1 MEQAIKILIVEDNV
15 IIADDMQS
23 MLEDIGYEIVDNVI
37 VYEQAVEVLKN
48 KQVDLVL
55 IDIILASDKTGIDL
69 GKHIRENYDI
79 PFIFVTSNSDRAT
92 VENAKT
98 VKPNGYL
105 VKPFEQQ
112 DLYTSI
118 EIALSN
124 FIYGNQSSNKES
136 AFDAETNDNA
146 PMSNSIL
153 KDSIFVKKQHLYYRI
168 QFGDIQF
175 IKADNVYLEVNT
187 ADKKFLVRS
196 PLKDYLEKLPKN
208 KFYRAHKSY
217 IVNVDHI
224 DAINSKDIMINNTL
238 IPISKDFKEFI
249 ISAMNS
255 WSDVFYEPFETQIKK
270 FKFVFL
276 DMNFCIVRQNCK
288 T

>member
-1 MEQAIKILIVEDNV
+1 
-15 IIADDMQS
+15 
-23 MLEDIGYEIVDNVI
+23 
-37 VYEQAVEVLKN
+37 
-48 KQVDLVL
+48 
-55 IDIILASDKTGIDL
+55 
-69 GKHIRENYDI
+69 
-79 PFIFVTSNSDRAT
+79 VTSNSDRAT

-124 FIYGNQSSNKES
+124 YDYSEKKGEH
-136 AFDAETNDNA
+136 AEEDTSDKVV
-146 PMSNSIL
+146 SNSVL

-168 QFGDIQF
+168 QFEDIRF

-187 ADKKFLVRS
+187 VDKKFLVRS

-238 IPISKDFKEFI
+238 IPISKEFKEFI

-255 WSDVFYEPFETQIKK
+255 
-270 FKFVFL
+270 
-276 DMNFCIVRQNCK
+276 
-288 T
+288 

>member
-1 MEQAIKILIVEDNV
+1 LEQPIKILIVEDNV

-23 MLEDIGYEIVDNVI
+23 MLEEIGYEIVDNVI
-37 VYEQAVEVLKN
+37 VYEQAVEVLKTQ
-48 KQVDLVL
+48 QVDLVL

-124 FIYGNQSSNKES
+124 FIYGKQNVAKGISTE
-136 AFDAETNDNA
+136 DTNEDV

-187 ADKKFLVRS
+187 IDKKFLVRS
-196 PLKDYLEKLPKN
+196 PLKDY
-208 KFYRAHKSY
+208 
-217 IVNVDHI
+217 
-224 DAINSKDIMINNTL
+224 
-238 IPISKDFKEFI
+238 
-249 ISAMNS
+249 
-255 WSDVFYEPFETQIKK
+255 
-270 FKFVFL
+270 
-276 DMNFCIVRQNCK
+276 
-288 T
+288 

>member
-1 MEQAIKILIVEDNV
+1 MDQPIKILIVEDNV

-23 MLEDIGYEIVDNVI
+23 MLEEIGYEIVDNVI

-48 KQVDLVL
+48 NEVDLVL

-69 GKHIRENYDI
+69 GQHIRESYNI

-124 FIYGNQSSNKES
+124 FDYSSDASGSPVATPAGESVMGNSV
-136 AFDAETNDNA
+136 
-146 PMSNSIL
+146 L

-168 QFGDIQF
+168 QFDDICF

-224 DAINSKDIMINNTL
+224 DAINSKDIMINETL

-255 WSDVFYEPFETQIKK
+255 
-270 FKFVFL
+270 
-276 DMNFCIVRQNCK
+276 
-288 T
+288 

>member
-1 MEQAIKILIVEDNV
+1 MEQPIKILIVEDNV

-23 MLEDIGYEIVDNVI
+23 MLEEIGYEIVDNVI
-37 VYEQAVEVLKN
+37 VYEQAVDVLKN
-48 KQVDLVL
+48 NEVDLVL

-69 GKHIRENYDI
+69 GKHIRQHYNI

-98 VKPNGYL
+98 VKPDGYL

-124 FIYGNQSSNKES
+124 FNYSRKENS
-136 AFDAETNDNA
+136 KEITGTEGDSFT
-146 PMSNSIL
+146 SNSVL

-168 QFGDIQF
+168 QFSDIQF

-224 DAINSKDIMINNTL
+224 DAINSKDIVINNNL

-249 ISAMNS
+249 ISSMNS
-255 WSDVFYEPFETQIKK
+255 
-270 FKFVFL
+270 
-276 DMNFCIVRQNCK
+276 
-288 T
+288 

>member
-1 MEQAIKILIVEDNV
+1 MEQPIKILIVEDNV

-23 MLEDIGYEIVDNVI
+23 MLEEIGYEIVDNVI
-37 VYEQAVEVLKN
+37 VYEQAVEVLKTQ
-48 KQVDLVL
+48 QVDLVL

-69 GKHIRENYDI
+69 GKHIRDNYDI

-124 FIYGNQSSNKES
+124 FIYGKQNSSKGLPN
-136 AFDAETNDNA
+136 ETVNEDV

-187 ADKKFLVRS
+187 VDKKFLVRS
-196 PLKDYLEKLPKN
+196 PLKDYLEKLPQN

-255 WSDVFYEPFETQIKK
+255 
-270 FKFVFL
+270 
-276 DMNFCIVRQNCK
+276 
-288 T
+288 

>member
-1 MEQAIKILIVEDNV
+1 MEQPIKILIVEDNV

-23 MLEDIGYEIVDNVI
+23 MLEEIGYEIVDNVI

-48 KQVDLVL
+48 NQVDLVL

-69 GKHIRENYDI
+69 GIHIRENYNI

-118 EIALSN
+118 EIALSSFN
-124 FIYGNQSSNKES
+124 YSEKSDNGNTDDGEEKL
-136 AFDAETNDNA
+136 
-146 PMSNSIL
+146 MSNSVL

-196 PLKDYLEKLPKN
+196 PLKDYLEKLPQN

-238 IPISKDFKEFI
+238 IPISKEFKEFI

-255 WSDVFYEPFETQIKK
+255 
-270 FKFVFL
+270 
-276 DMNFCIVRQNCK
+276 
-288 T
+288 

>member
-1 MEQAIKILIVEDNV
+1 MERPIRILIVEDNV

-23 MLEDIGYEIVDNVI
+23 MLEEIGYEIVDNVI
-37 VYEQAVEVLKN
+37 VYEQAVEVLKTQ
-48 KQVDLVL
+48 QVDLVL

-92 VENAKT
+92 VENAKM

-112 DLYTSI
+112 DLFTSI

-124 FIYGNQSSNKES
+124 FTYGTGEEKN
-136 AFDAETNDNA
+136 NA
-146 PMSNSIL
+146 MPTEDDVPMSNSVL

-187 ADKKFLVRS
+187 VDKKFLVRS
-196 PLKDYLEKLPKN
+196 PLKDYLEKLPKH

-224 DAINSKDIMINNTL
+224 DAINSKDIMINNNL

-255 WSDVFYEPFETQIKK
+255 
-270 FKFVFL
+270 
-276 DMNFCIVRQNCK
+276 
-288 T
+288 

>member
-1 MEQAIKILIVEDNV
+1 MEEPIKILIVEDNV

-23 MLEDIGYEIVDNVI
+23 MLEEIGYEIVDNVI

-48 KQVDLVL
+48 QHVDLVL

-69 GKHIRENYDI
+69 GKHIREKYDI

-98 VKPNGYL
+98 VQPNGYL

-124 FIYGNQSSNKES
+124 FEQRKKSRPVDGQEEEVEEG
-136 AFDAETNDNA
+136 FT
-146 PMSNSIL
+146 SNSVL

-168 QFGDIQF
+168 YFDDIRF

-187 ADKKFLVRS
+187 KDKKFLVRS
-196 PLKDYLEKLPKN
+196 PLKNYLEKLPRN

-224 DAINSKDIMINNTL
+224 DAINSKDILVNETL

-249 ISAMNS
+249 ISSMNS
-255 WSDVFYEPFETQIKK
+255 
-270 FKFVFL
+270 
-276 DMNFCIVRQNCK
+276 
-288 T
+288 

>member
-1 MEQAIKILIVEDNV
+1 MEQPIRILIVEDNV

-23 MLEDIGYEIVDNVI
+23 MLEEIGYEIVDNVI

-48 KQVDLVL
+48 KEVDLVL

-69 GKHIRENYDI
+69 GKHIRENYNI

-124 FIYGNQSSNKES
+124 FTSVKNNGSSESQEEEDDRLISNKV
-136 AFDAETNDNA
+136 
-146 PMSNSIL
+146 L

-187 ADKKFLVRS
+187 IDKKFLVRS
-196 PLKDYLEKLPKN
+196 PLKDYLEKLPQQ

-224 DAINSKDIMINNTL
+224 DAINSKDILINNTL
-238 IPISKDFKEFI
+238 IPISKEFKEFI

-255 WSDVFYEPFETQIKK
+255 
-270 FKFVFL
+270 
-276 DMNFCIVRQNCK
+276 
-288 T
+288 

>member
-1 MEQAIKILIVEDNV
+1 MERPIRILIVEDNV

-23 MLEDIGYEIVDNVI
+23 MLEEIGYEIVDNVI
-37 VYEQAVEVLKN
+37 VYEQAERVLKAE
-48 KQVDLVL
+48 QVDLVL

-79 PFIFVTSNSDRAT
+79 PFIFVTSNSDKAT

-124 FIYGNQSSNKES
+124 FTYGTAKSSSEENI
-136 AFDAETNDNA
+136 NDDDV
-146 PMSNSIL
+146 PMSNSVL

-187 ADKKFLVRS
+187 VDKKFLVRS
-196 PLKDYLEKLPKN
+196 PLKDYLEKLPKK

-224 DAINSKDIMINNTL
+224 DAINSKDVMINNNL
-238 IPISKDFKEFI
+238 IPISKDFKDTF
-249 ISAMNS
+249 
-255 WSDVFYEPFETQIKK
+255 
-270 FKFVFL
+270 
-276 DMNFCIVRQNCK
+276 
-288 T
+288 

>member
-1 MEQAIKILIVEDNV
+1 MEQPIKILIVEDNV

-23 MLEDIGYEIVDNVI
+23 MLEEIGYEIVDNVI
-37 VYEQAVEVLKN
+37 VYEQAVEVLKTQ
-48 KQVDLVL
+48 QVDLVL

-124 FIYGNQSSNKES
+124 FIYGKQPGNSGVNEGT
-136 AFDAETNDNA
+136 ANEDV

-187 ADKKFLVRS
+187 VDKKFLVRS

-255 WSDVFYEPFETQIKK
+255 
-270 FKFVFL
+270 
-276 DMNFCIVRQNCK
+276 
-288 T
+288 

>member
-1 MEQAIKILIVEDNV
+1 MEHPIKILIVEDNV

-23 MLEDIGYEIVDNVI
+23 MLEEIGYEVVDNVI

-48 KQVDLVL
+48 NHVDLVL

-69 GKHIRENYDI
+69 GKHIRDAYNI
-79 PFIFVTSNSDRAT
+79 PFIFVTSNSDKAT

-98 VKPNGYL
+98 VKPDGYL

-124 FIYGNQSSNKES
+124 FNYSRKADSKEIGTDTDGDS
-136 AFDAETNDNA
+136 F
-146 PMSNSIL
+146 MSNSVL

-187 ADKKFLVRS
+187 VDKKFLVRS
-196 PLKDYLEKLPKN
+196 PLKDYLEKLPKH

-249 ISAMNS
+249 ISSMNS
-255 WSDVFYEPFETQIKK
+255 
-270 FKFVFL
+270 
-276 DMNFCIVRQNCK
+276 
-288 T
+288 

>member
-1 MEQAIKILIVEDNV
+1 MEQPIRILIVEDNV

-23 MLEDIGYEIVDNVI
+23 MLEEIGYEIVDNVI
-37 VYEQAVEVLKN
+37 VYEQAVEVLRKEH
-48 KQVDLVL
+48 VDLVL

-69 GKHIRENYDI
+69 GKHIRENYNI

-124 FIYGNQSSNKES
+124 FISITKSVSGETQEEEDDRLMANKV
-136 AFDAETNDNA
+136 
-146 PMSNSIL
+146 L

-196 PLKDYLEKLPKN
+196 PLKDYLEKLPSH

-224 DAINSKDIMINNTL
+224 DAINSKDILINNTL
-238 IPISKDFKEFI
+238 IPISKEFKDFI

-255 WSDVFYEPFETQIKK
+255 
-270 FKFVFL
+270 
-276 DMNFCIVRQNCK
+276 
-288 T
+288 

>member
-1 MEQAIKILIVEDNV
+1 MEHPIKILIVEDNV

-23 MLEDIGYEIVDNVI
+23 MLEEIGYEVVDNVI
-37 VYEQAVEVLKN
+37 VYEQAIEVLKN
-48 KQVDLVL
+48 NHVDLVL

-69 GKHIRENYDI
+69 GKHIRQNYNI
-79 PFIFVTSNSDRAT
+79 PFIFVTSNSDKAT

-98 VKPNGYL
+98 VKPDGYL

-124 FIYGNQSSNKES
+124 FNYAKKEAS
-136 AFDAETNDNA
+136 KEIDGSGGESFT
-146 PMSNSIL
+146 SNSVL

-187 ADKKFLVRS
+187 VDKKFLVRS

-249 ISAMNS
+249 ISSMNS
-255 WSDVFYEPFETQIKK
+255 
-270 FKFVFL
+270 
-276 DMNFCIVRQNCK
+276 
-288 T
+288 

>member
-1 MEQAIKILIVEDNV
+1 MEQPIKILIVEDNV

-23 MLEDIGYEIVDNVI
+23 MLEEIGYEIVDNVI
-37 VYEQAVEVLKN
+37 VYEQAVEVLKSQ
-48 KQVDLVL
+48 QVDLVL

-124 FIYGNQSSNKES
+124 FIYGKQNNGGGLNE
-136 AFDAETNDNA
+136 DINEDV

-187 ADKKFLVRS
+187 VDKKFLVRS

-255 WSDVFYEPFETQIKK
+255 
-270 FKFVFL
+270 
-276 DMNFCIVRQNCK
+276 
-288 T
+288 

>member
-1 MEQAIKILIVEDNV
+1 MEQPIKILIVEDNV

-23 MLEDIGYEIVDNVI
+23 MLEEIGYEIVDNVI
-37 VYEQAVEVLKN
+37 VYEQAIEVLKN
-48 KQVDLVL
+48 NQVDLVL

-69 GKHIRENYDI
+69 GKHIRDHYNI

-118 EIALSN
+118 EIALSSFN
-124 FIYGNQSSNKES
+124 Y
-136 AFDAETNDNA
+136 AEKGDNVNTDDGEEKL
-146 PMSNSIL
+146 MSNSVL

-168 QFGDIQF
+168 QFGDIHF

-196 PLKDYLEKLPKN
+196 PLKDYLEKLPQN

-238 IPISKDFKEFI
+238 IPISKEFKEFI

-255 WSDVFYEPFETQIKK
+255 
-270 FKFVFL
+270 
-276 DMNFCIVRQNCK
+276 
-288 T
+288 

>member
-1 MEQAIKILIVEDNV
+1 LEQPIKILIVEDNV

-23 MLEDIGYEIVDNVI
+23 MLEEIGYEIVDNVI
-37 VYEQAVEVLKN
+37 VYEQAIEVLKT

-69 GKHIRENYDI
+69 GKHIRDNYDI

-124 FIYGNQSSNKES
+124 FIYGKQNTEKGLSND
-136 AFDAETNDNA
+136 DANEDV

-187 ADKKFLVRS
+187 IDKKFLVRS
-196 PLKDYLEKLPKN
+196 PLKDYLEKLPQN

-224 DAINSKDIMINNTL
+224 DAINSKDIMINDTL

-255 WSDVFYEPFETQIKK
+255 
-270 FKFVFL
+270 
-276 DMNFCIVRQNCK
+276 
-288 T
+288 

>member
-1 MEQAIKILIVEDNV
+1 
-15 IIADDMQS
+15 
-23 MLEDIGYEIVDNVI
+23 YEIVDNVI
-37 VYEQAVEVLKN
+37 VYEQAVDVLKN
-48 KQVDLVL
+48 NHVDLVL

-69 GKHIRENYDI
+69 GKHIRDVYNI

-98 VKPNGYL
+98 VKPDGYL

-118 EIALSN
+118 EIALSTFN
-124 FIYGNQSSNKES
+124 YARKEKSKEITGNEGDT
-136 AFDAETNDNA
+136 FT
-146 PMSNSIL
+146 SNSVL

-168 QFGDIQF
+168 QFEDIQF

-187 ADKKFLVRS
+187 VDKKFLVRS
-196 PLKDYLEKLPKN
+196 PLKDYLEKLPKH

-224 DAINSKDIMINNTL
+224 DAINSKDIMINNNL

-249 ISAMNS
+249 ISSMNS
-255 WSDVFYEPFETQIKK
+255 Y
-270 FKFVFL
+270 L
-276 DMNFCIVRQNCK
+276 D
-288 T
+288 

>member
-1 MEQAIKILIVEDNV
+1 MEHPIKILIVEDNV

-23 MLEDIGYEIVDNVI
+23 MLEEIGYEVVDNVI
-37 VYEQAVEVLKN
+37 VYEQAIEVLKN
-48 KQVDLVL
+48 NHVDLVL

-69 GKHIRENYDI
+69 GKHIRQNYNI
-79 PFIFVTSNSDRAT
+79 PFIFVTSNSDKAT

-98 VKPNGYL
+98 VKPDGYL

-124 FIYGNQSSNKES
+124 FNYSKKSASTDIADSGGES
-136 AFDAETNDNA
+136 FT
-146 PMSNSIL
+146 SNSVL

-187 ADKKFLVRS
+187 LDKKFLVRS

-208 KFYRAHKSY
+208 KFFRAHKSY

-249 ISAMNS
+249 ISSMNS
-255 WSDVFYEPFETQIKK
+255 
-270 FKFVFL
+270 
-276 DMNFCIVRQNCK
+276 
-288 T
+288 

>member
-1 MEQAIKILIVEDNV
+1 MEQPIKILIVEDNV

-23 MLEDIGYEIVDNVI
+23 MLEEIGYEIVDNVI
-37 VYEQAVEVLKN
+37 VYEQAVEVLKTQ
-48 KQVDLVL
+48 QVDLVL

-69 GKHIRENYDI
+69 GKHIRANFNI

-118 EIALSN
+118 EIALSSFN
-124 FIYGNQSSNKES
+124 YNEKGASEKN
-136 AFDAETNDNA
+136 DAPAVDDKL
-146 PMSNSIL
+146 MSNSVL

-196 PLKDYLEKLPKN
+196 PLKDYLEKLPSN

-224 DAINSKDIMINNTL
+224 EAINSKDIMINNNL
-238 IPISKDFKEFI
+238 IPISKEFKEFI

-255 WSDVFYEPFETQIKK
+255 
-270 FKFVFL
+270 
-276 DMNFCIVRQNCK
+276 
-288 T
+288 

>member
-1 MEQAIKILIVEDNV
+1 MEHPIKILIVEDNV

-23 MLEDIGYEIVDNVI
+23 MLEEIGYEIVDNVI
-37 VYEQAVEVLKN
+37 VYEQAVDVLKN
-48 KQVDLVL
+48 NHIDLVL

-69 GKHIRENYDI
+69 GKHIRANYNI

-98 VKPNGYL
+98 VKPDGYL

-124 FIYGNQSSNKES
+124 FNYNSKMKGKQ
-136 AFDAETNDNA
+136 DETDVA
-146 PMSNSIL
+146 DGITSNSVL

-168 QFGDIQF
+168 QFEDIQF

-187 ADKKFLVRS
+187 VDKKFLVRS
-196 PLKDYLEKLPKN
+196 PLKDYLEKLPRN

-224 DAINSKDIMINNTL
+224 DAINSKDIMINNNL

-249 ISAMNS
+249 ISSMNS
-255 WSDVFYEPFETQIKK
+255 
-270 FKFVFL
+270 
-276 DMNFCIVRQNCK
+276 
-288 T
+288 

>member
-1 MEQAIKILIVEDNV
+1 MEQPIKILIVEDNV

-23 MLEDIGYEIVDNVI
+23 MLEEIGYEIVDNVI
-37 VYEQAVEVLKN
+37 VYEQAVEVLKS
-48 KQVDLVL
+48 QEVDLVL

-69 GKHIRENYDI
+69 GKHIRDNYNI

-124 FIYGNQSSNKES
+124 FEYEGKSVP
-136 AFDAETNDNA
+136 AETA
-146 PMSNSIL
+146 SPAEKMGPNSVL

-168 QFGDIQF
+168 PFGDIQF

-187 ADKKFLVRS
+187 IDKKFLVRS
-196 PLKDYLEKLPKN
+196 PLKDYLQKLPRN

-224 DAINSKDIMINNTL
+224 DAVNSKDIMINNTL

-249 ISAMNS
+249 LSAMNS
-255 WSDVFYEPFETQIKK
+255 
-270 FKFVFL
+270 
-276 DMNFCIVRQNCK
+276 
-288 T
+288 

>member
-1 MEQAIKILIVEDNV
+1 
-15 IIADDMQS
+15 MQS
-23 MLEDIGYEIVDNVI
+23 MLEEIGYEIVDNVI
-37 VYEQAVEVLKN
+37 VYEQAEEVLKTQ
-48 KQVDLVL
+48 KVDLVL
-55 IDIILASDKTGIDL
+55 IDIILASDRTGIDL

-118 EIALSN
+118 EIALAN
-124 FIYGNQSSNKES
+124 FTHSTQADKQGSEMVQDEL
-136 AFDAETNDNA
+136 
-146 PMSNSIL
+146 PLSNSVL

-168 QFGDIQF
+168 QFEDIQF

-187 ADKKFLVRS
+187 VDKKFLVRS

-224 DAINSKDIMINNTL
+224 DAINSKDIMINNNL

-255 WSDVFYEPFETQIKK
+255 
-270 FKFVFL
+270 
-276 DMNFCIVRQNCK
+276 
-288 T
+288 

>member
-1 MEQAIKILIVEDNV
+1 LEQPIKILIVEDNV

-23 MLEDIGYEIVDNVI
+23 MLEEIGYEIVDNVI
-37 VYEQAVEVLKN
+37 VYEQAEEVLKN
-48 KQVDLVL
+48 HHVDLVL

-92 VENAKT
+92 VENAKS

-124 FIYGNQSSNKES
+124 FVYSDKAAAS
-136 AFDAETNDNA
+136 AAAVEDIA
-146 PMSNSIL
+146 MSNAVL

-168 QFGDIQF
+168 QFDDIRF

-187 ADKKFLVRS
+187 VDKKFLVRS

-224 DAINSKDIMINNTL
+224 DAINSRDIMIKDTL

-255 WSDVFYEPFETQIKK
+255 
-270 FKFVFL
+270 
-276 DMNFCIVRQNCK
+276 
-288 T
+288 

>member
-1 MEQAIKILIVEDNV
+1 MEQPIKILIVEDNV

-23 MLEDIGYEIVDNVI
+23 MLEEIGYEIVDNVI
-37 VYEQAVEVLKN
+37 VYEQAIEVLKT

-69 GKHIRENYDI
+69 GKHIRDNYDI

-124 FIYGNQSSNKES
+124 FIYGKQNTEKGFSNDEVNE
-136 AFDAETNDNA
+136 DV

-187 ADKKFLVRS
+187 IDKKFLVRS
-196 PLKDYLEKLPKN
+196 PLKDYLEKLPQN

-224 DAINSKDIMINNTL
+224 DAINSKDIMINDTL

-255 WSDVFYEPFETQIKK
+255 
-270 FKFVFL
+270 
-276 DMNFCIVRQNCK
+276 
-288 T
+288 

>member
-1 MEQAIKILIVEDNV
+1 MEQPIKILIVEDNV

-23 MLEDIGYEIVDNVI
+23 MLEEIGYEVVGNVI
-37 VYEQAVEVLKN
+37 VYEQAVEVLK
-48 KQVDLVL
+48 KTPVDLAL
-55 IDIILASDKTGIDL
+55 IDIMLASKKTGIDL
-69 GKHIRENYDI
+69 GKHIREAYNI

-92 VENAKT
+92 VESAKK

-124 FIYGNQSSNKES
+124 FNYSKKENSKVTAGTVEENTASSS
-136 AFDAETNDNA
+136 V
-146 PMSNSIL
+146 L

-168 QFGDIQF
+168 QFEDIQF

-187 ADKKFLVRS
+187 VDKKFLVRS
-196 PLKDYLEKLPKN
+196 PLKDYLEKLPRN

-224 DAINSKDIMINNTL
+224 DAVNSKDIVINNTL

-249 ISAMNS
+249 LSSMNS
-255 WSDVFYEPFETQIKK
+255 
-270 FKFVFL
+270 
-276 DMNFCIVRQNCK
+276 
-288 T
+288 

>member
-1 MEQAIKILIVEDNV
+1 MTLEQPIKILIVEDNV

-23 MLEDIGYEIVDNVI
+23 MLEEIGYEIVDNVI
-37 VYEQAVEVLKN
+37 VYEQAVEVLKSQ
-48 KQVDLVL
+48 QVDLVL

-69 GKHIRENYDI
+69 GKHIREIYDI

-124 FIYGNQSSNKES
+124 FIYGKQSGSKANNTDEVNE
-136 AFDAETNDNA
+136 DV

-187 ADKKFLVRS
+187 VDKKFLVRS
-196 PLKDYLEKLPKN
+196 PLKDYLEKLPQN

-255 WSDVFYEPFETQIKK
+255 
-270 FKFVFL
+270 
-276 DMNFCIVRQNCK
+276 
-288 T
+288 

>member
-1 MEQAIKILIVEDNV
+1 
-15 IIADDMQS
+15 MQS
-23 MLEDIGYEIVDNVI
+23 MLEEIGYEIVDNVI
-37 VYEQAVEVLKN
+37 VFEQAVEVLRTKE
-48 KQVDLVL
+48 VDLVL

-69 GKHIRENYDI
+69 GKHIRDHYDI

-124 FIYGNQSSNKES
+124 FTHSDRSNRSEEHEDS
-136 AFDAETNDNA
+136 NDGVASNA
-146 PMSNSIL
+146 LL

-168 QFGDIQF
+168 QFDDIQF

-187 ADKKFLVRS
+187 KDKKFLVRS
-196 PLKDYLEKLPKN
+196 PLKDYLEKLPKK
-208 KFYRAHKSY
+208 KFFRAHKSY

-224 DAINSKDIMINNTL
+224 DAINSKDILINNTL

-255 WSDVFYEPFETQIKK
+255 
-270 FKFVFL
+270 
-276 DMNFCIVRQNCK
+276 
-288 T
+288 

>member
-1 MEQAIKILIVEDNV
+1 MEQPIKILIVEDNV

-23 MLEDIGYEIVDNVI
+23 MLEEIGYEIVDNVI
-37 VYEQAVEVLKN
+37 VYEQAVEVLKSQ
-48 KQVDLVL
+48 QVDLVL

-124 FIYGNQSSNKES
+124 FIYGKQSGSKANSTDDVNE
-136 AFDAETNDNA
+136 DV

-187 ADKKFLVRS
+187 VDKKFLVRS
-196 PLKDYLEKLPKN
+196 PLKDYLEKLPQN

-255 WSDVFYEPFETQIKK
+255 
-270 FKFVFL
+270 
-276 DMNFCIVRQNCK
+276 
-288 T
+288 

>member
-1 MEQAIKILIVEDNV
+1 MEQPIKILIVEDNV

-23 MLEDIGYEIVDNVI
+23 MLEEIGYEIVDNVI
-37 VYEQAVEVLKN
+37 VYEQAEKVLKAN
-48 KQVDLVL
+48 QVDLVL

-69 GKHIRENYDI
+69 GKHIRVNYNI

-92 VENAKT
+92 VENAKL

-124 FIYGNQSSNKES
+124 FNYDEKADSQ
-136 AFDAETNDNA
+136 
-146 PMSNSIL
+146 SNSKGALDEQDDKSVSNAIL
-153 KDSIFVKKQHLYYRI
+153 KDSIFVKKKHLYYRI
-168 QFGDIQF
+168 PFIDIQF
-175 IKADNVYLEVNT
+175 IKADNVYLEVHT

-196 PLKDYLEKLPKN
+196 PLKEYLKKLPYN
-208 KFYRAHKSY
+208 KFYRSHKSY
-217 IVNVDHI
+217 IVNI
-224 DAINSKDIMINNTL
+224 DYIEAINYKDIMINNRL
-238 IPISKDFKEFI
+238 IPISKEFKKFI

-255 WSDVFYEPFETQIKK
+255 
-270 FKFVFL
+270 
-276 DMNFCIVRQNCK
+276 
-288 T
+288 

>member
-1 MEQAIKILIVEDNV
+1 LEQPIKILIVEDNV

-23 MLEDIGYEIVDNVI
+23 MLEEIGYEIVDNVI

-48 KQVDLVL
+48 KEVDLVL

-69 GKHIRENYDI
+69 GKHIRENYNI

-124 FIYGNQSSNKES
+124 FTSIKITGASESQEEEDDRLMSNKV
-136 AFDAETNDNA
+136 
-146 PMSNSIL
+146 L

-187 ADKKFLVRS
+187 VDKKFLVRS
-196 PLKDYLEKLPKN
+196 PLKDYLEKLPQH

-224 DAINSKDIMINNTL
+224 DAINSKDILINNTL
-238 IPISKDFKEFI
+238 IPISKEFKEFI

-255 WSDVFYEPFETQIKK
+255 
-270 FKFVFL
+270 
-276 DMNFCIVRQNCK
+276 
-288 T
+288 

>member
-23 MLEDIGYEIVDNVI
+23 MLEEIGYEIVDNVI
-37 VYEQAVEVLKN
+37 VYEQAEEVLKT

-69 GKHIRENYDI
+69 GKHIRDKYNI

-118 EIALSN
+118 EIALSSFN
-124 FIYGNQSSNKES
+124 YKEKANSNDSKS
-136 AFDAETNDNA
+136 DDDDDDKL
-146 PMSNSIL
+146 MSNSVL

-168 QFGDIQF
+168 QFEDIQF

-187 ADKKFLVRS
+187 VDKKFLVRS
-196 PLKDYLEKLPKN
+196 PLKDYLEKLPAK

-224 DAINSKDIMINNTL
+224 EAINSKDIMINNNL
-238 IPISKDFKEFI
+238 IPISKEFKEFI

-255 WSDVFYEPFETQIKK
+255 
-270 FKFVFL
+270 
-276 DMNFCIVRQNCK
+276 
-288 T
+288 

>member
-1 MEQAIKILIVEDNV
+1 M

-23 MLEDIGYEIVDNVI
+23 MLEEIGYEIVDNVI
-37 VYEQAVEVLKN
+37 VYEQAVDVLKN
-48 KQVDLVL
+48 NEVDLVL

-69 GKHIRENYDI
+69 GKHIRQHYNI

-98 VKPNGYL
+98 VKPDGYL

-124 FIYGNQSSNKES
+124 FNYSRKENTKEIAGAEGD
-136 AFDAETNDNA
+136 AFT
-146 PMSNSIL
+146 SNSVF

-168 QFGDIQF
+168 QFTDIQF

-196 PLKDYLEKLPKN
+196 PLKDYLEKLP
-208 KFYRAHKSY
+208 
-217 IVNVDHI
+217 
-224 DAINSKDIMINNTL
+224 
-238 IPISKDFKEFI
+238 
-249 ISAMNS
+249 
-255 WSDVFYEPFETQIKK
+255 
-270 FKFVFL
+270 
-276 DMNFCIVRQNCK
+276 
-288 T
+288 

>member
-1 MEQAIKILIVEDNV
+1 MEQPIRILIVEDNV

-23 MLEDIGYEIVDNVI
+23 MLEEIGYEIVDNVI
-37 VYEQAVEVLKN
+37 VYEQAEEVLKT
-48 KQVDLVL
+48 KEVDLVL

-124 FIYGNQSSNKES
+124 FIQSPKGENGES
-136 AFDAETNDNA
+136 APAAVADG
-146 PMSNSIL
+146 PMSNAVL

-187 ADKKFLVRS
+187 IDKKFLVRS

-224 DAINSKDIMINNTL
+224 DAINSKDIMINETL

-255 WSDVFYEPFETQIKK
+255 
-270 FKFVFL
+270 
-276 DMNFCIVRQNCK
+276 
-288 T
+288 